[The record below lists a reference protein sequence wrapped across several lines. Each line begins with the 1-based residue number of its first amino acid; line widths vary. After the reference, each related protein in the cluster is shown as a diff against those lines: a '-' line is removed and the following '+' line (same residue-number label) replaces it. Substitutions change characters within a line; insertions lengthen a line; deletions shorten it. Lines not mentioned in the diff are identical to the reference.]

1 MAHSAVLMIF
11 KNLKVSY
18 NALASVKKNLW
29 KIEAGSGFQF
39 PLLLSC
45 GQNQKIFPRK
55 SISKNC
61 KITEWAF
68 IDIFGLSVDG
78 YSMKKSKCL
87 SLQTKLWMFM
97 KSFQ

>member
-18 NALASVKKNLW
+18 NALASVKKING
-29 KIEAGSGFQF
+29 KQRQAPASNFSCYFHVVKTKKYFQEEV
-39 PLLLSC
+39 LA
-45 GQNQKIFPRK
+45 KT
-55 SISKNC
+55 

-87 SLQTKLWMFM
+87 SL
-97 KSFQ
+97 